1 MPGGGQFPGGPDGG
15 SFARGVVAS
24 VGDGTFTVT
33 SVDGTAVTV
42 TTSSTTKVSIT
53 KSASVSDLKVG
64 DQVVVRGKTSNGTI
78 TATTIRE
85 GALGGGLGFRP
96 GANGGQA
103 PPNGGQ
109 APPNGGS
116 Q

>member
-1 MPGGGQFPGGPDGG
+1 M
-15 SFARGVVAS
+15 AS

-33 SVDGTAVTV
+33 SVQGTAVTV
-42 TTSSTTKVSIT
+42 TTSSTTKVSVT
-53 KSASVSDLKVG
+53 KSGSVSDLKVG

-78 TATTIRE
+78 TATNIRE

-96 GANGGQA
+96 GAGGGQA
-103 PPNGGQ
+103 PNG
-109 APPNGGS
+109 AS